1 MAKRE
6 TNMRKIRSLG
16 DWHPAPSALR
26 QATANAATFV
36 ASHNDDLASLA
47 LRFAVRETAR
57 RDPGLPAMALIMGP
71 GSVAEVES
79 CAAAANSV
87 KDVSVKGKYGDL
99 RDSIVVDEEGVERD
113 QGLVEGVRG
122 ILGNWV
128 DYSFGS
134 PPEGWDVEAGRMG
147 EV

>member
-1 MAKRE
+1 
-6 TNMRKIRSLG
+6 
-16 DWHPAPSALR
+16 LR
-26 QATANAATFV
+26 QATANAATYV
-36 ASHNDDLASLA
+36 SSHNSDLASLA

-57 RDPGLPAMALIMGP
+57 RDPSLPSMALIMGP

-87 KDVSVKGKYGDL
+87 KDVSVKGTHGDL
-99 RDSIVVDEEGVERD
+99 RDQIVVDEEGVERD
-113 QGLVEGVRG
+113 QVLVEGVRE
-122 ILGNWV
+122 ILGEWV

-147 EV
+147 SV